1 MPKLYG
7 LELRNR
13 DCFEFNLSLAK
24 QMQKTLCAF
33 GIVVLLLLCSG
44 CTYNDHSVRVTDV
57 RKDEVITL
65 KNTHNQQHVYGIE
78 IRGTGK
84 VDGDATITLMLKGKP
99 YKVEKLKGPVGFKWG
114 GDWYSDT
121 AEIRYAPNNVNS
133 GEIVVEYKFLTLK
146 QD

>member
-1 MPKLYG
+1 
-7 LELRNR
+7 
-13 DCFEFNLSLAK
+13 
-24 QMQKTLCAF
+24 MQKALYAF
-33 GIVVLLLLCSG
+33 RIVVLLLLCSG
-44 CTYNDHSVRVTDV
+44 CTNNDHSVRVTDV

-78 IRGTGK
+78 IRGTGNI
-84 VDGDATITLMLKGKP
+84 DGEATITLMLNSKP
-99 YKVEKLKGPVGFKWG
+99 YKLEKLKGPVSFHWG

-121 AEIRYAPNNVNS
+121 AEIRYVPSRVNT